1 MREIRKSLQM
11 NKTRTR
17 NTKIYRMKQK
27 QCLEGNLQL
36 SRVRPFATPWTA
48 AHQAPLS
55 MGFFRQEHWSGLPSP
70 PGDVTDPG
78 IDSRSPALQA
88 ESLPSG
94 PPGKLHRST
103 FKKKRD
109 RIIGSWVSRTHGATG
124 QQGLIAGAAG
134 TQPGVDPLGVHF
146 HSDPDPATF
155 FSNLPGWGMTA
166 REGTGSSLP
175 THLLANK

>member
-78 IDSRSPALQA
+78 IDPRSPALQA
-88 ESLPSG
+88 ESLLSEPLVKSLRSLFLTLSLLSLE
-94 PPGKLHRST
+94 PPMAH
-103 FKKKRD
+103 
-109 RIIGSWVSRTHGATG
+109 HC
-124 QQGLIAGAAG
+124 QAG
-134 TQPGVDPLGVHF
+134 VIDPLCLR
-146 HSDPDPATF
+146 SQTF
-155 FSNLPGWGMTA
+155 T
-166 REGTGSSLP
+166 
-175 THLLANK
+175 